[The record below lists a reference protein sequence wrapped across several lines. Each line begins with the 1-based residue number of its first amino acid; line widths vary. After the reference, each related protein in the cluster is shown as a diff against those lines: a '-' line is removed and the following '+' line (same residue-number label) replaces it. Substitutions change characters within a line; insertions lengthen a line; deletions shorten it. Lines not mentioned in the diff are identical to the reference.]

1 MILQLAR
8 LYRCFAAAIACGT
21 RRCAFLNAA
30 DALARLAL
38 AASMTE
44 ATISFQSDL

>member
-8 LYRCFAAAIACGT
+8 LYRGFAAIACGT
-21 RRCAFLNAA
+21 RPCAFLNAA